1 MTRALAAALLA
12 ALCAATAPAADPPPP
27 LRLPSTLPG
36 PVGVSIG
43 NEAFMALARGER
55 WLLRRLPDSTTS
67 EELWAEL
74 AKWKPEP
81 LDETKTDAA
90 LLRMEDETLLDA
102 PDGCET
108 LARLALTLAERGR
121 AEVFVPG
128 SPSPVLWRNALLRLL
143 VIRQK
148 PDSAGGGYWPP
159 AAAPEDAPETA
170 ENTRRSLWALRVLL
184 PQPDGSD

>member
-12 ALCAATAPAADPPPP
+12 ALCAAAAPAADPPPP

-55 WLLRRLPDSTTS
+55 WLLRRLPDGTTP
-67 EELWAEL
+67 EQLWADL
-74 AKWKPEP
+74 AEWRPEP
-81 LDETKTDAA
+81 LDEAATDAA
-90 LLRMEDETLLDA
+90 LLSMDDESLLSA

-108 LARLALTLAERGR
+108 LARLSWTLAERGR
-121 AEVFVPG
+121 ADVFVPG
-128 SPSPVLWRNALLRLL
+128 AASPVLWRNALLRLL

-148 PDSAGGGYWPP
+148 PDAAGGGYWPP
-159 AAAPEDAPETA
+159 DGTPEDALETL
-170 ENTRRSLWALRVLL
+170 ENTRRALWALRVLL